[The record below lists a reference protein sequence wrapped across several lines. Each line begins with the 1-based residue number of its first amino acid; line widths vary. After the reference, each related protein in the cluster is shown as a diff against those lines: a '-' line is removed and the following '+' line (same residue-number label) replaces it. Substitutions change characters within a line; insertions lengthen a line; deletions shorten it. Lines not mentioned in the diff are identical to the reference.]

1 MFPCPKC
8 GSSTRTRSSDPLSN
22 TVRRSYHQCNNI
34 LCSTTFCV
42 LAEVNHIVNQGS
54 LNRDIPP
61 VPLSALHRQ
70 GRGDNQ
76 IEMSI

>member
-8 GSSTRTRSSDPLSN
+8 GSSTRTRSSDPLSD

-42 LAEVNHIVNQGS
+42 LAEVNHIVNHGR
-54 LNRDIPP
+54 LNQEIPP
-61 VPLSALHRQ
+61 VPLSALPKSH
-70 GRGDNQ
+70 RGDNQ
-76 IEMSI
+76 IELAL